1 MKSDSAKSKFGPFCL
16 RWWQNFD
23 SLILVSTSAYF
34 FPLLLAV
41 VTVVAKVVIV
51 VIVVTVVA
59 KVVNLIMANRH
70 KSLCAPD

>member
-1 MKSDSAKSKFGPFCL
+1 MHCLQLMKPDSAKSKFGPFCL

-41 VTVVAKVVIV
+41 VTVVAKVV
-51 VIVVTVVA
+51 
-59 KVVNLIMANRH
+59 NLIMANRH